1 MEQRIRDQLF
11 HELIQKNLSP
21 HVIED
26 KGKQASF
33 KLVPPFQVTLIN
45 ADAANMKR
53 STLLDVITANFDEH
67 TTLIGYVTLDQIYLL
82 TTAKAPETVSKK
94 LQTLQTLL
102 LQKNVSFSIATG
114 SPRFDLFTIASSYQ
128 EARSALTLGTKPNTI
143 TFFQDVQ
150 TQALLH
156 ELPTHRKQQYYQSI
170 LENVSEK
177 YIETLEHFFSHNGNI
192 GECAKSLFIH
202 RNSLVYRLKKIHDS
216 TGYDPQLFTDC
227 VPLQMAIWLR
237 RLDERDPEHHI
248 KK

>member
-1 MEQRIRDQLF
+1 MF

-143 TFFQDVQ
+143 TFFKTFKHKRSCMNCQH
-150 TQALLH
+150 T
-156 ELPTHRKQQYYQSI
+156 ENNSI
-170 LENVSEK
+170 INP
-177 YIETLEHFFSHNGNI
+177 F
-192 GECAKSLFIH
+192 
-202 RNSLVYRLKKIHDS
+202 
-216 TGYDPQLFTDC
+216 
-227 VPLQMAIWLR
+227 
-237 RLDERDPEHHI
+237 
-248 KK
+248 